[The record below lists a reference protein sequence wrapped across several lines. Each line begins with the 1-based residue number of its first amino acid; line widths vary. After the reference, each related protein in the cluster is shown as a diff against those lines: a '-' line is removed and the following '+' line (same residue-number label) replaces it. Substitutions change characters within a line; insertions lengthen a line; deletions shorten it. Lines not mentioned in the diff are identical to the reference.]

1 MGLLLILSQG
11 ITRASLPNKPS
22 TLRFLFT
29 TNHLRGL
36 RRSQYLITM
45 KRLLIII
52 FCLGIWTAPAAA
64 QVYYTPFFRTT
75 TRNLSQIILENGIY
89 KLPVQYESNTGHNA
103 TYILNV
109 KIQNDKITC
118 IYFDNGGSVHDG
130 YNNSG
135 YTWDGGGIKWDTDWN
150 GNIQSG
156 IAIIQ
161 VRYHDG
167 GYQLFTI
174 KF

>member
-1 MGLLLILSQG
+1 
-11 ITRASLPNKPS
+11 
-22 TLRFLFT
+22 
-29 TNHLRGL
+29 
-36 RRSQYLITM
+36 M

-52 FCLGIWTAPAAA
+52 FCLGIWIAPITA

-75 TRNLSQIILENGIY
+75 TRNLNKTILDDGVY
-89 KLPVQYESNTGHNA
+89 KLPVEYSSNTGHEA

-109 KIQNDKITC
+109 KIQNDNITC
-118 IYFDNGGSVHDG
+118 IYFDNGGLIHAG

-135 YTWDGGGIKWDTDWN
+135 YTWRGGGINWNTDWD

-156 IAIIQ
+156 MAVIQ
-161 VRYHDG
+161 INYNDG
-167 GYQLFTI
+167 DWQLFTI